1 MSGNFDFASNRRLE
15 RQMDFIVEI
24 DKIKNIARKSMVFD
38 GSHFENDAEHSWTIS
53 VLAIL
58 LKEYSNFEIN
68 LEKVL
73 VMLLIHDIV
82 EVYAGDTFLYS
93 DKRKTAHI
101 DEEKS
106 AEKIFGFLE
115 EDQKQYFIRI
125 WKEFEERKTNESKF
139 ATVFDRIE
147 PLLQNYMTKGYTWKK
162 NKITYNM
169 IIEKNGKIKEGSEEI
184 WAFVQKLLKLCIE
197 KGYLAEAY
205 D

>member
-1 MSGNFDFASNRRLE
+1 MPNNFDFLGNERLQ
-15 RQMDFIVEI
+15 RQLDFIVEI
-24 DKIKNIARKSMVFD
+24 DTLKSIARKSMVFD

-58 LKEYSNFEIN
+58 LKEYANFEIN

-93 DKRKTAHI
+93 EKRETAHI

-115 EDQKQYFIRI
+115 KDQKEYFINI
-125 WKEFEERKTNESKF
+125 WKEFEEKETKEARF
-139 ATVFDRIE
+139 ATVFDRME

-162 NKITYNM
+162 NKITYQM
-169 IIEKNGKIKEGSEEI
+169 VLEKNSKIREGSEEI
-184 WAFVQKLLKLCIE
+184 WKFIKKILDISKE
-197 KGYLAEAY
+197 RGYIADRYE
-205 D
+205 

>member
-1 MSGNFDFASNRRLE
+1 MSGNFDFANNHRLE

-58 LKEYSNFEIN
+58 LKEFSNFEVN

-93 DKRKTAHI
+93 DKRTTAHI
-101 DEEKS
+101 AEEKS

-115 EDQKQYFIRI
+115 EDQKQYFIRL

-169 IIEKNGKIKEGSEEI
+169 IIEKNKKIKEGSEEI
-184 WAFVQKLLKLCIE
+184 WSFVEKLLQICIE
-197 KGYLAEAY
+197 KGYLAETY
-205 D
+205 E

>member
-1 MSGNFDFASNRRLE
+1 MAGSFDFASNRRLE

-53 VLAIL
+53 VLAVL
-58 LKEYSNFEIN
+58 LKEYANFEIN

-93 DKRKTAHI
+93 DKRSTAHI

-115 EDQKQYFIRI
+115 EDQKQYFIGI

-139 ATVFDRIE
+139 ATIFDRIE

-162 NKITYNM
+162 NKITYSM
-169 IIEKNGKIKEGSEEI
+169 VIEKNAKIKDGSEKI
-184 WAFVQKLLKLCIE
+184 WAFVQKLLNICKE

-205 D
+205 E

>member
-115 EDQKQYFIRI
+115 EDQKQYFIKV

-205 D
+205 N